1 MDINQDLVAIE
12 RIYKAAINTPV
23 YYLSTNLARHWF
35 CKENDGDFNFCGRSF
50 TRPSGC

>member
-35 CKENDGDFNFCGRSF
+35 FKVISF
-50 TRPSGC
+50 KNPYICIF